1 MEEIRTFLSNSTI
14 HGLHYISESKKLS
27 RLFWTVVVT
36 AGFVGASLMIVESF
50 RGWTES
56 PVATSVEIVEMT
68 DVEFPPVTVCPP
80 VNTLTLLNHPLAG
93 NISDFDE
100 ESRMKLIYYV
110 DQLISEGARRS
121 FNMLKDHFELNTFRN
136 WFLGK
141 SRISVEHLNSDNQ
154 KVYKVV
160 TAAEVGSITTPFFG
174 KPSEDVTIE
183 NGVLYEVEILPTY
196 ESYIYDLE
204 NSVWKNLSLDVKV
217 DHNINGTSLHWSG
230 GIDGL
235 QLKVEIILIC
245 FVDIFYNVN

>member
-56 PVATSVEIVEMT
+56 PVATSVEIVDMT
-68 DVEFPPVTVCPP
+68 DIKFPPVTVCPP
-80 VNTLTLLNHPLAG
+80 VNSLTLLNHPLAG

-110 DQLISEGARRS
+110 DQLISEVARRS

-174 KPSEDVTIE
+174 ESSEDVTIE
-183 NGVLYEVEILPTY
+183 NGVIYEVEILPTY
-196 ESYIYDLE
+196 ESYKYDLD
-204 NSVWKNLSLDVKV
+204 NSFWKNLSLEVKV
-217 DHNINGTSLHWSG
+217 DHNINGTTLNWY
-230 GIDGL
+230 GL
-235 QLKVEIILIC
+235 QLKVEFLFMC